1 MCISVFFKTIKKRR
15 MKSTLFSNLLQRNR
29 LQIKPANN
37 NFNRL
42 TSGFTLIEVLV
53 VIVMVGILSAIAAPS
68 WLGFVARQR
77 LNKSNDA
84 VLAALREA
92 QREARNRKLSYSVS
106 FRTENNIPEVAI
118 HRHDLDSQYWR
129 WRSLGREAGVDT
141 DKFLLGTNIEGSNT
155 KKSEKPIYGTGFDKN
170 KPQSITFNHI
180 GILDLKQDNSSADTG
195 LKVSL
200 AIPKPNKPT
209 EKSNVKRCVIVETL
223 IGGIRT
229 AKNDDC
235 D

>member
-1 MCISVFFKTIKKRR
+1 
-15 MKSTLFSNLLQRNR
+15 MKSLLLSKLLKQSDSIIMSEKDKLYQQRYSTTLNHSN
-29 LQIKPANN
+29 
-37 NFNRL
+37 
-42 TSGFTLIEVLV
+42 SGFTLIEVLV

-106 FRTENNIPEVAI
+106 FRTENKIPEVAV

-155 KKSEKPIYGTGFDKN
+155 KKSDNPIYGTGFDED

-180 GILDLKQDNSSADTG
+180 GILELKEDNSSADTG
-195 LKVSL
+195 LKVVL
-200 AIPKPNKPT
+200 AIPKPDKPT
-209 EKSNVKRCVIVETL
+209 EESDVKRCVILETL

-229 AKNDDC
+229 GINDEC

>member
-1 MCISVFFKTIKKRR
+1 
-15 MKSTLFSNLLQRNR
+15 MKSLLLSKLLKKSDSIIMPEKDRMYQQRYSGILNHSN
-29 LQIKPANN
+29 
-37 NFNRL
+37 
-42 TSGFTLIEVLV
+42 SGFTLIEVLV

-106 FRTENNIPEVAI
+106 FRTKDQKPEVAI
-118 HRHDLDSQYWR
+118 HRHDLAPQY
-129 WRSLGREAGVDT
+129 WRSLGAEAGVNT

-155 KKSEKPIYGTGFDKN
+155 KKGENPIYNEDE
-170 KPQSITFNHI
+170 PQSITFNHI
-180 GILDLKQDNSSADTG
+180 GILELKQDNSSADTG
-195 LKVSL
+195 LKVVL
-200 AIPKPNKPT
+200 AIPKPDKPT
-209 EKSNVKRCVIVETL
+209 EASDAKRCVIVETL

-229 AKNDDC
+229 AKDEDC